1 MISLQQ
7 YVERAKEGQK
17 SIFYIASD
25 SLAAAAS
32 APFVEQLIKKD
43 LEVIPL
49 SLSLEIAQWASW
61 DQGHVR
67 MLTWHQWMLVLFLL
81 MCAPRV

>member
-7 YVERAKEGQK
+7 YVDRAKEGQK

-49 SLSLEIAQWASW
+49 SLSHETAHSASW

-67 MLTWHQWMLVLFLL
+67 MLTWHRRTLVLFPL